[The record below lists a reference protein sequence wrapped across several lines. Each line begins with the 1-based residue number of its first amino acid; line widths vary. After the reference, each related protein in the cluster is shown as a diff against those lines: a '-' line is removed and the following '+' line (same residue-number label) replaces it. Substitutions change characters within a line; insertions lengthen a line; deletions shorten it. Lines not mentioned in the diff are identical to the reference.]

1 MPILAQILVKPFH
14 SPFTRVKPYE
24 SHPFAYYL
32 HSPFKILPLRTM
44 AQVLVKPLHSPI
56 PCEVLLKYFHYASWP
71 KSLWNSSICPFPV
84 KSFYNPPIMGHGPNS
99 WETPPF
105 AYSLW
110 TPFKIPSLRIMAQ
123 ILLKPLHSPIPC
135 QVLLKSLNLR
145 IMAQILLKPLLS
157 PIPCQVLLKSL
168 NYESWPKFFWNPFIR
183 LFPVK
188 SF

>member
-24 SHPFAYYL
+24 SHPFPYYL
-32 HSPFKILPLRTM
+32 QSPFKILPWRIM
-44 AQVLVKPLHSPI
+44 AQVLVKPLHSPN
-56 PCEVLLKYFHYASWP
+56 PCEVLLKSLHYASWP
-71 KSLWNSSICPFPV
+71 KSLWNSSIRPFPV

-123 ILLKPLHSPIPC
+123 SLLKPLHSPIPC
-135 QVLLKSLNLR
+135 E
-145 IMAQILLKPLLS
+145 
-157 PIPCQVLLKSL
+157 VLLKSL
-168 NYESWPKFFWNPFIR
+168 NYGSWPKFFWNPSIR